1 MWRKERA
8 GQTAVRCGA
17 EKHAGGD
24 GVEGAFDDDAY
35 HAHPIIRS
43 KLRHAAAGHGAGT
56 GKMPDRI
63 VGRSEAADG
72 AKIN

>member
-8 GQTAVRCGA
+8 GQTAVRCRA
-17 EKHAGGD
+17 EKHVGGD
-24 GVEGAFDDDAY
+24 GVEDALDVDAY
-35 HAHPIIRS
+35 HAHPITHS
-43 KLRHAAAGHGAGT
+43 KLRHAAAGHGGGT

-63 VGRSEAADG
+63 VGRSEAAAG

>member
-24 GVEGAFDDDAY
+24 GVEGAFDVM
-35 HAHPIIRS
+35 PIMRIPSSVRS
-43 KLRHAAAGHGAGT
+43 CDTLLPGMVAA
-56 GKMPDRI
+56 P
-63 VGRSEAADG
+63 
-72 AKIN
+72 AKCPIA